1 MKKIILLLLF
11 ALLSIANVSAQ
22 NSDLLDPNCQN
33 YSSPSGFGT
42 TRNLVT
48 VGPLCTTYLPW
59 TGPAIPN
66 ISILP
71 GAAGFDSTCPNV
83 NSGYVNFDNVA
94 GAHENR
100 LAKSLGIAYD
110 KNFQLNFNLIVTS
123 SGTGNAFYP
132 VLLSSANTDPNFNLY
147 VSACPVATTMDEL
160 IISCITP
167 SASSAAS
174 PTLSVIVRD
183 NGVNVVNTTSFILT
197 YGTPYYC
204 SVKVFGNGKAEI
216 QVYSDCRKTILLY
229 KQCFNFPSSVR
240 ALTFLQHSIN
250 SGGGYLRSSS
260 GKVAD
265 VCLKTVKYDCC
276 QMSISGPTVI
286 CDATNATT
294 PPGPSA
300 TYSVSAGSD
309 VSGIVLSCTT
319 PGVSFV
325 TNANG
330 SITIT
335 NWGTFTTAPKVVTIT
350 ATATCH
356 CVTITETINVY
367 VHPKLNP
374 NFNFSGLGNTG
385 PNLNNFT
392 LTPSSPAITGVA
404 DYWEVFLSDAAGS
417 DPWPF
422 GKVRD
427 AIWSTVVPVTITSA
441 AISPAQPQLLAG
453 TFYLVKH
460 IMYFRNGLCG
470 ITGKTGLLYVYS
482 PFKMLLIEENENG
495 TFTKNEVMQ
504 KVSEFEKQ
512 AKMEEKTGVQIFPNP
527 ANDILNIQSSETTII
542 KSIGI
547 YNNLGQLI
555 MDVDKPNENKA
566 LNVSKLNAGN
576 YLIKID
582 TEKGTNTLKFIKN

>member
-22 NSDLLDPNCQN
+22 DQGQLDPNCQN
-33 YSSPSGFGT
+33 YSNPSGFGT
-42 TRNLVT
+42 AINLVT
-48 VGPLCTTYLPW
+48 VGSLCTTYLPW
-59 TGPAIPN
+59 SGPAIPS

-100 LAKSLGIAYD
+100 LVKSLGTAYD
-110 KNFQLNFNLIVTS
+110 KNFQLNFNLIVTNS
-123 SGTGNAFYP
+123 QTGNGFYP
-132 VLLSSANTDPNFNLY
+132 VLLSSGNTDPNFNFY

-160 IISCITP
+160 IVSCTTP

-183 NGVNVVNTTSFILT
+183 NGVNVVNTTSFSLT

-204 SVKVFGNGKAEI
+204 SIKVFGNGKAEI

-229 KQCFNFPSSVR
+229 KECFSFPSSVK

-250 SGGGYLRSSS
+250 SLGGLSRRSS

-276 QMSISGPTVI
+276 QMSISGPNVI
-286 CDATNATT
+286 CDATTSSATGAG
-294 PPGPSA
+294 GPSA
-300 TYSVSAGSD
+300 TYSVSAGSE
-309 VSGIVLSCTT
+309 VSGIVLNCTT

-356 CVTITETINVY
+356 CVAITETINVY

-385 PNLNNFT
+385 TFLNNFT
-392 LTPSSPAITGVA
+392 LTPVATIMGGVIHQ
-404 DYWEVFLSDAAGS
+404 WEIYNSDASGS
-417 DPWPF
+417 QIGTAVRGPF
-422 GKVRD
+422 WNTG
-427 AIWSTVVPVTITSA
+427 APLLINSA
-441 AISPAQPQLLAG
+441 TPTQMLAG
-453 TFYLVKH
+453 QFYMVKH
-460 IMYFRNGLCG
+460 GMYFTNKLCEW
-470 ITGKTGLLYVYS
+470 TEKRGLLYVYS
-482 PFKMLLIEENENG
+482 PFKMILIEENENG
-495 TFTKNEVMQ
+495 IFIKNEVMQ
-504 KVSEFEKQ
+504 KVNEFEKQ
-512 AKMEEKTGVQIFPNP
+512 AKMEEKTGIQIFPNP
-527 ANDILNIQSSETTII
+527 TNDILNIQSSENTVI

-555 MDVDKPNENKA
+555 MDVDKPDENKA

-582 TEKGTNTLKFIKN
+582 TEKGTKTLKFIKN

>member
-1 MKKIILLLLF
+1 MKKFIFLLLF

-22 NSDLLDPNCQN
+22 NAAELDPSCQN
-33 YSSPSGFGT
+33 YFSPSGFGT
-42 TRNLVT
+42 TRNILNF
-48 VGPLCTTYLPW
+48 GSCTTHLPW
-59 TGPAIPN
+59 SGPAIPN

-71 GAAGFDSTCPNV
+71 GAAGFGTACPNV
-83 NSGYVNFDNVA
+83 NAGYVNFDNVA

-100 LAKSLGIAYD
+100 IAKSLGTAYD
-110 KNFQLNFNLIVTS
+110 KNYQLDFNLIVTS

-132 VLLSSANTDPNFNLY
+132 VLLSSSNTEPNFNFP

-160 IISCITP
+160 IVSCGTP
-167 SASSAAS
+167 SPSSAAN

-183 NGVNVVNTTSFILT
+183 NGVNVVNTTSYILT

-204 SVKVFGNGKAEI
+204 TVRVFANAKAEI

-229 KQCFNFPSSVR
+229 KECFNYPTTVR
-240 ALTFLQHSIN
+240 ALTVLQHSIN

-460 IMYFRNGLCG
+460 IMYFRSGLCG

-495 TFTKNEVMQ
+495 TFIKNEVIQ